1 MPMGVTSASAEVMD
15 TITIKDLAVFY
26 CVGVPDEERAK
37 PQRLLLTVEMALDF
51 SYAAAT
57 DDLTR
62 TIDYHAVS
70 LKLLRFG
77 ENRSWK
83 LAEKLASDIAEM
95 ILAEFKPESV
105 SVGVKKFIIAE
116 ARYIKVSLVRSTR
129 RDPPRAEL

>member
-1 MPMGVTSASAEVMD
+1 MTK
-15 TITIKDLAVFY
+15 ITIVDLAVFY

-83 LAEKLASDIAEM
+83 LVEKLAADIAEM

-116 ARYIKVSLVRSTR
+116 ARYIKVSLVRSAR
-129 RDPPRAEL
+129 LDPPGREL